1 MSSRKELVERYC
13 EGFRRGDHSMVLGC
27 LSDDVT
33 WYLPGYTT
41 LQGKVAFD
49 GEIENPAFSG
59 HPTLTVSKLVEEGDT
74 VVAVGEGAATR
85 ADGAPFRFA
94 FCDTFRFAG
103 DRIDRVESY
112 VVALEG

>member
-13 EGFRRGDHSMVLGC
+13 EGFRRGDHPMVLDC

-41 LQGKVAFD
+41 LRGKVAFD

-59 HPTLTVSKLVEEGDT
+59 RPTLVVTRLVEESDT

-94 FCDTFRFAG
+94 FCDVFAFAG

-112 VVALEG
+112 VVPLPG